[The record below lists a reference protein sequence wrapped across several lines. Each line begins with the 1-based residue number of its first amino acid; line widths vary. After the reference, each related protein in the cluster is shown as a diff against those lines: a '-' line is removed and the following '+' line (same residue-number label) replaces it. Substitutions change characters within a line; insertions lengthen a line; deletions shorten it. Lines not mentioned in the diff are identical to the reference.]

1 VPNIAISLL
10 WTRMHAI
17 TSSPINA
24 ANHHPPSI
32 INTSKSIILEGGPL
46 PGAKKG
52 NEKSHGTATPYG
64 NPQRPRRE
72 PSAKKHTR
80 TKTQTRTLPNTQK
93 KKKKK
98 RTLICDLFPNS
109 SSQRTNKRNL
119 KTKLMANHLLPLLS

>member
-72 PSAKKHTR
+72 PSAKKHTHAPKR
-80 TKTQTRTLPNTQK
+80 KPEPSQTPK

-98 RTLICDLFPNS
+98 KEP
-109 SSQRTNKRNL
+109 
-119 KTKLMANHLLPLLS
+119 